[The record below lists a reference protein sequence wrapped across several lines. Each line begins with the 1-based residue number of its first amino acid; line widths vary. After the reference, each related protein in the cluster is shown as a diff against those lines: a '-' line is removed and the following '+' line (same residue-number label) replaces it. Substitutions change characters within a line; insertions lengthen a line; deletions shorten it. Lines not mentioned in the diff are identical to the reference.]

1 MLMLHKASK
10 GYKRKRVQ
18 RREKVCW
25 GMLIFHKKCFVM
37 HRTTGYIYIHI
48 LYLNLQNLH
57 ISFVVV
63 SLTLYLHF
71 STGDSPEIYLA
82 KETDIAAR

>member
-1 MLMLHKASK
+1 MREGVRGVVNLSSFE
-10 GYKRKRVQ
+10 RV
-18 RREKVCW
+18 
-25 GMLIFHKKCFVM
+25 FHHARITK
-37 HRTTGYIYIHI
+37 YIDI